1 MGRFLAG
8 VVSVCWL
15 LAAGG
20 PGVAAEAAEGLRED
34 IPILLTADKV
44 VYDRELGV
52 ITASGHVEVSQ
63 ADRVLMADSITYNEK
78 ADVLTASGN
87 VTLLEI
93 DGEVLFARYMELS
106 GDLKDGIIE
115 DLGLIFTDGS
125 RFAASGGRRSDARI
139 IELRNAVYSP
149 CRLCIVDPTRPPL
162 WQIRAV
168 KVIHDKNERTV
179 EYTDAWLELWGVPIA
194 YTPYLLHPDPT
205 VNRRTGLLTPN
216 IGTSSDLGVVVRVP
230 YYVDIAPDKGLTLIP
245 MLTTEEGP
253 VLAAEY
259 RQRLQDG
266 ELQLEASITNDS
278 EDDVRGHIFSKG
290 RFDLDETWRWGFDV
304 NRTTDDTYLRR
315 YGFGLGPA
323 LFGFDNTLTT
333 RLFAEGFRER
343 NYMSV
348 NAFAFQGLRV
358 DDDPG
363 LAPLVIPLLD
373 FNHVGEANR
382 FGGRTS
388 LDVNVLSLTR
398 DEGTDTRRLS
408 VNAGW
413 QLNRVGRWGS
423 AYTLSASLRGD
434 LYHVNS
440 VSRPGGQS
448 DFSGVTG
455 RFRPQVALDWRHPF
469 VRDGGMVYQIVEP
482 IASIIAEPFG
492 GNPDEIPNEDSVDF
506 VFDDTNLFS
515 PNRFTGLDRVESGPR
530 VNYGLRWGV
539 FRHKGGSTNV
549 LVGQSFR
556 VRSDDTFAKGSG
568 LEDHFSDIVGKVH
581 ISPGKYVDLLYRF
594 RLSKD
599 NLDPR
604 RHEIGLSAGP
614 PALSV
619 NANYV
624 FFDRQEDSE
633 FTGREEITLALGSQ
647 LTRYW
652 RSRVFGVRDL
662 TAGEMRTLGL
672 NLTFEN
678 ECCTFSTTAT
688 RTFFEDRDLE
698 PTDAIVFRVLFKT
711 LGELQ
716 TGFTRSQTGVD

>member
-1 MGRFLAG
+1 MGRFLVG
-8 VVSVCWL
+8 VVGVCWL

-20 PGVAAEAAEGLRED
+20 PGGAAEAPEGLRED

-52 ITASGHVEVSQ
+52 ITASGNVEVSQ
-63 ADRVLMADSITYNEK
+63 ADRVLMADSITYDEK

-125 RFAASGGRRSDARI
+125 RFAASGARRSDARI

-179 EYTDAWLELWGVPIA
+179 EYRDAWLELWGIPVA

-205 VNRRTGLLTPN
+205 VNRRTGFLTPS

-259 RQRLQDG
+259 RQRLRDG
-266 ELQLEASITNDS
+266 ELQVEASITADS

-315 YGFGLGPA
+315 YGFGLGPT

-333 RLFAEGFRER
+333 RLFAEGFRNR
-343 NYMSV
+343 NYMSA

-363 LAPLVIPLLD
+363 RTPLVLPLLD
-373 FNHVGEANR
+373 FNHVGEADR

-388 LDVNVLSLTR
+388 LDVNLLALTR
-398 DEGTDTRRLS
+398 NEGTDTRRLS

-413 QLNRVGRWGS
+413 QLHHVGRWGS
-423 AYTLSASLRGD
+423 AYARAASPRGYLHHANALR
-434 LYHVNS
+434 
-440 VSRPGGQS
+440 RPRGRRHRQDVQCLCGRA
-448 DFSGVTG
+448 GVAGPQPSSTV
-455 RFRPQVALDWRHPF
+455 RPRMSQQGASSCPSPF
-469 VRDGGMVYQIVEP
+469 TICQ
-482 IASIIAEPFG
+482 IAS
-492 GNPDEIPNEDSVDF
+492 SVICAA
-506 VFDDTNLFS
+506 
-515 PNRFTGLDRVESGPR
+515 
-530 VNYGLRWGV
+530 W
-539 FRHKGGSTNV
+539 
-549 LVGQSFR
+549 
-556 VRSDDTFAKGSG
+556 
-568 LEDHFSDIVGKVH
+568 
-581 ISPGKYVDLLYRF
+581 
-594 RLSKD
+594 
-599 NLDPR
+599 
-604 RHEIGLSAGP
+604 
-614 PALSV
+614 
-619 NANYV
+619 
-624 FFDRQEDSE
+624 
-633 FTGREEITLALGSQ
+633 
-647 LTRYW
+647 
-652 RSRVFGVRDL
+652 
-662 TAGEMRTLGL
+662 MRTP
-672 NLTFEN
+672 
-678 ECCTFSTTAT
+678 
-688 RTFFEDRDLE
+688 R
-698 PTDAIVFRVLFKT
+698 P
-711 LGELQ
+711 
-716 TGFTRSQTGVD
+716 